1 MVRQMRCIK
10 IHAHKTTVLIS
21 WKCIGNLPMHTER
34 EGPSVLKG
42 EENIMSID
50 PRKDECNQQNSL
62 H

>member
-1 MVRQMRCIK
+1 MD
-10 IHAHKTTVLIS
+10 T
-21 WKCIGNLPMHTER
+21 GR